1 MNPIRVETTIESD
14 GILHIAN
21 LPCHKGDRVEAI
33 ISLQEQTETSARQAA
48 RQRFL
53 TRARQS
59 CFRSSGAYPRR
70 EELHERN

>member
-1 MNPIRVETTIESD
+1 MNPIRVAATIEFD

-21 LPCHKGDRVEAI
+21 LPCHKGDRVEATI
-33 ISLQEQTETSARQAA
+33 VFQEQAEASSRRAA

-53 TRARQS
+53 ARARQS
-59 CFRSSGAYPRR
+59 SFRSSGPYPRR